1 MERGEK
7 ARLGRRAGSRRRGR
21 KEVNKPCGTS
31 EGANGLARDP
41 RDPRRCWPL
50 PQGEEPIIGPHP
62 QASSGPGSH
71 LLGPWGEVPTP
82 ATMEDMFGAAT
93 GPAPLNEAISETHH
107 QDGRA
112 PPGLRL
118 IPGRCPRDAGAHID
132 GTMRR
137 GVCPFI
143 PKRLLCVCSRIDLLL
158 KF

>member
-1 MERGEK
+1 MGDAKNAEVGEVERGEK

-93 GPAPLNEAISETHH
+93 GPAPLERGHLRNP
-107 QDGRA
+107 
-112 PPGLRL
+112 PPGWKGS
-118 IPGRCPRDAGAHID
+118 PGSPPNPWEVSARCWSTYRWHDA
-132 GTMRR
+132 TR
-137 GVCPFI
+137 GLPVY
-143 PKRLLCVCSRIDLLL
+143 S
-158 KF
+158 